1 MALTRYHNIIGST
14 ATSTELIAPG
24 DISGTIKS
32 IVISN
37 ANAEESANVKLKLED
52 TPDSGTP
59 RVFGILNTSI
69 PGGAAL
75 IIDDPGILS
84 FDNSKNGFGLYINI
98 GSGEAVSVFINR

>member
-1 MALTRYHNIIGST
+1 MALTRYHNIEGGS

-32 IVISN
+32 IVVSN
-37 ANAEESANVKLKLED
+37 VSATVSAGIKLKLED

-59 RVFGILNTSI
+59 RVFSILNSSI

-98 GSGEAVSVFINR
+98 GSGDSVNVFINI

>member
-1 MALTRYHNIIGST
+1 MALTRYHSIIGST
-14 ATSTELIAPG
+14 TTSTELIAPG

-37 ANAEESANVKLKLED
+37 ASSTVSANIKLKLED

-59 RVFGILNTSI
+59 RIFGILNTSI

-84 FDNSKNGFGLYINI
+84 FDNSKNGFGLYINV
-98 GSGEAVSVFINR
+98 GSADAVSVFINI